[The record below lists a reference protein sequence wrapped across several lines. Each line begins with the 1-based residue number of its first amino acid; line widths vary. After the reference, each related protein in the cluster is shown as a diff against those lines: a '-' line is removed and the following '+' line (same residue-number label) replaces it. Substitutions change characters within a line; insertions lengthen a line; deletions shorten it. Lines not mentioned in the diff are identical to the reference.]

1 VTPSS
6 GLIDNQ
12 SVSLVVAGAS
22 PGSTYAVVQCDPTAI
37 TLLGNGQSAEDACDP
52 QHNAVVTVDAGG
64 VAAVVIQTPAVM
76 TTSLGAAD
84 CRAVQCFVAVESLF
98 STGGPDLLLQSISF
112 AANACSAPGS
122 CQTAADAWDPSL
134 NAQQSQ
140 SSTDGAAAVGPVP
153 STEAAHGALDSGPA
167 TPGTPAVV
175 SLTAG
180 QAGSLTGPNTV
191 VGPYTGTFAPLA
203 TPNPPLNG
211 EGLLRLALSAP
222 GTSWGPGTPSSV
234 VADVTVTDTTTS
246 QVVGTQQFV
255 LYDGADPFVYAGFTG
270 PAVTGHSYDVE
281 VAAEP
286 TSTDGG
292 LSWPAPSTPIA
303 VNVVDAQLAVVD
315 PSNPQYLAY
324 AYAPVMYGR
333 STSALHDVPLLTDA
347 TATPVAGG
355 STQLSYTV
363 IWSHENTGTGFLPF
377 LLWGEW
383 GRMTDIENAISFTVA
398 PDGSVS
404 NASYLWG
411 GEPPTGFPDSQ
422 SALQEVDVPFQ
433 GTWDG
438 HHPVLRDAT
447 GNNDFSDQGTTPFR
461 FQMAPVPGPAP
472 GAMRETVMDAN
483 PFTYQVMGDEVARWY
498 EDGSPDPA
506 SSQAGDARQYAIID
520 IAASGTNVSS
530 LAIALQLSGGSTWY
544 TSDFGSGFP
553 LTTTGHSRTV
563 VKLPAGWQG
572 QSITGAKVEVYPASA
587 AASVQVQSFTVESL
601 AQDWQLSTLSTP
613 SPQVVAGQVNVPT
626 AIVASATSGDG
637 QTVRPGALTA
647 PFVTSITNS
656 LGAPLAGVPVTF
668 TASGSPGASFIACGC
683 STLTVPSDSSG
694 TASSG
699 PATAGLTDGTA
710 HIGVSSIDAGTA
722 PVSFTVSVSG
732 PPVPAAF
739 GYRLAAA
746 DGGVF
751 AFGSAPFEGS
761 AGGQHLNAPV
771 VGMAPTSDGNGYW
784 LVAADGGVFTFGNA
798 GFFGS
803 KGGQH
808 LNAPVVGMAPTPDGR
823 GYWLVAADG
832 GVFTFGDAGYFGSK
846 GGQHL
851 NAPVVGMAATPS
863 GNGYW
868 LVAADGGIFTFGG
881 AGYLGS
887 EGGQPLNAPVVG
899 MAAAPSGNGYWLVA
913 ADGGVFTF
921 GNAGYFGSEGGVP
934 LNAPVV
940 GMAGTVD
947 GAGYRLVAA
956 DGGVF
961 SFGDAGYFGSKG
973 GQPLNAPVVAVSG

>member
-1 VTPSS
+1 MVTPQS

-12 SVSLVVAGAS
+12 SVSVVVAGAS
-22 PGSTYAVVQCDPTAI
+22 SGSTYAVVQCDPTAF

-52 QHNAVVTVDAGG
+52 QHNAVVTIDAAG

-84 CRAVQCFVAVESLF
+84 CRVVQCFVALESLF
-98 STGGPDLLLQSISF
+98 STGGPSLLLQDVTF
-112 AANACSAPGS
+112 AATACSAPDS

-134 NAQQSQ
+134 DAQPTP
-140 SSTDGAAAVGPVP
+140 SSTDGATAGGPIP
-153 STEAAHGALDSGPA
+153 STVATHGALDAGSA
-167 TPGTPAVV
+167 TPGSPVVV
-175 SLTAG
+175 STIAG
-180 QAGSLTGPNTV
+180 QAGNVTGPNSV
-191 VGPYTGTFAPLA
+191 VGPYAGPFTPLA
-203 TPNPPLNG
+203 TPTPPLNG
-211 EGLLRLALSAP
+211 EGLLRVALSAP

-234 VADVTVTDTTTS
+234 VVDVTVTDTTTG
-246 QVVGTQQFV
+246 QVAGTQQFV

-270 PAVTGHSYDVE
+270 PATTGHSYNVE

-286 TSTDGG
+286 ASSDGG
-292 LSWPAPSTPIA
+292 LSWPAPSTPIT

-347 TATPVAGG
+347 TATPMAGG
-355 STQLSYTV
+355 STQLSYTI

-472 GAMRETVMDAN
+472 GAMREAVMDAN

-498 EDGSPDPA
+498 EDGSTDPA

-520 IAASGTNVSS
+520 IADSGTNVSS
-530 LAIALQLSGGSTWY
+530 LAVALQLSGGSTWY

-563 VKLPAGWQG
+563 VKLPLGWQG
-572 QSITGAKVEVYPASA
+572 QSITGAKVEVYPPSA

-613 SPQVVAGQVNVPT
+613 SSQVVSGQVNVPT
-626 AIVASATSGDG
+626 AIAASGTSGDG

-647 PFVTSITNS
+647 PFVASITSS
-656 LGAPLAGVPVTF
+656 LGAPLAGALVTF

-683 STLTVPSDSSG
+683 STETVVSDSSG
-694 TASSG
+694 SASSG

-710 HIGVSSIDAGTA
+710 HIGLSTIDAGTA
-722 PVSFTVSVSG
+722 PVSYALNVSG
-732 PPVPAAF
+732 PPIPAAL

-751 AFGSAPFEGS
+751 AFGPAPFEGS

-771 VGMAPTSDGNGYW
+771 VGMAATPDGGGYW
-784 LVAADGGVFTFGNA
+784 LVAADGGVF
-798 GFFGS
+798 S
-803 KGGQH
+803 
-808 LNAPVVGMAPTPDGR
+808 
-823 GYWLVAADG
+823 
-832 GVFTFGDAGYFGSK
+832 FGD
-846 GGQHL
+846 
-851 NAPVVGMAATPS
+851 
-863 GNGYW
+863 
-868 LVAADGGIFTFGG
+868 
-881 AGYLGS
+881 
-887 EGGQPLNAPVVG
+887 
-899 MAAAPSGNGYWLVA
+899 
-913 ADGGVFTF
+913 
-921 GNAGYFGSEGGVP
+921 AGYFGSEGGVP

-940 GMAGTVD
+940 GMAATSD

-956 DGGVF
+956 DGGIF

-973 GQPLNAPVVAVSG
+973 GQHLNAPMVAVSG